1 MTPEVVE
8 QSVAMNEREAW
19 VKALCGEGVTEEGA
33 AILGPRD
40 ASEVKDWLAGRDHA
54 LTEIAAHK
62 WKKRCNAQ
70 RRELRRLN
78 QKLISMRA
86 VLHGP
91 WCNDASKLKQQLV
104 LRENDWRKE
113 RARRLELEAELE
125 KLKAARATK
134 EG

>member
-8 QSVAMNEREAW
+8 QSVAMAEREAW
-19 VKALCGEGVTEEGA
+19 KKALCGEGVTKAGVEV
-33 AILGPRD
+33 LGPRD
-40 ASEVKDWLAGRDHA
+40 ASEVKEWLAGRDQA
-54 LTEIAAHK
+54 LAEVVEHK
-62 WKKRCNAQ
+62 WKTRCHAQ

-113 RARRLELEAELE
+113 RARRVELEAEVA
-125 KLKAARATK
+125 KLKASRAK
-134 EG
+134 EEG